1 MPRIQLKRKIPW
13 LFKYGLGL
21 HKPRYRIGVPD
32 LGLNKEENRK
42 FIYGAIIFILAL
54 FFGGIFI
61 VTYEFTPALI
71 EIRGTASTI
80 YPGFSRE
87 TLAEFFIASASFIFA
102 ALGSYFMRIAPRRE
116 VEEWSSYMSLGLLF
130 FIIAMIVL
138 AGVFSYKAGLLRW
151 GR

>member
-1 MPRIQLKRKIPW
+1 MPKARFRRKIPW
-13 LFKYGLGL
+13 LFKHGLGL
-21 HKPRYRIGVPD
+21 HKPNYKIGVPD
-32 LGLNKEENRK
+32 LGLEKEENRK
-42 FIYGAIIFILAL
+42 FIYAAIIFVLAA

-87 TLAEFFIASASFIFA
+87 TLAEFFIAATAFIFA
-102 ALGSYFMRIAPRRE
+102 AVGSYLMRVAPRRE